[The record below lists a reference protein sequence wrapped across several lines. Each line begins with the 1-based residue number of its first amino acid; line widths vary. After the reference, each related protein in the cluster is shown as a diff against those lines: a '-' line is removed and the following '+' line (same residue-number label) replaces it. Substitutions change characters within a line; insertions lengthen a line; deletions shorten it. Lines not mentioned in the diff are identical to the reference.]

1 MQAGELCDL
10 CHTLLQPPVGEIGT
24 TLLEET
30 SRTGYPAWSDLVPL
44 WLRTPVVYFCADKLN

>member
-10 CHTLLQPPVGEIGT
+10 CHHTLLQPHVGEIGT

-30 SRTGYPAWSDLVPL
+30 SEQAAVPGQTL
-44 WLRTPVVYFCADKLN
+44 CLFGSGPQ